1 MKHTCYI
8 SIGSN
13 IGDRVINFRNAIK
26 KASVWGEITSVSS
39 FYETEPWGY
48 VDDKYY
54 LNAVFKIE
62 TDLGPYELLHK
73 LKMIEQEMGRKKKP
87 DHILYQ
93 ARIIDLDILFFDDM
107 IINNID
113 LIIPHP
119 KIYNRKYVLKPFL
132 EINPDFIC
140 PLTKK
145 TLVNILQESL
155 DDSQVH
161 IYTLNS

>member
-26 KASVWGEITSVSS
+26 KASVCGEITSVSS

-48 VDDKYY
+48 IDDKYY

-62 TDLGPYELLHK
+62 TDLSPYELLHK
-73 LKMIEQEMGRKKKP
+73 LKIIEQEMGRKKKP
-87 DHILYQ
+87 DDILYQ

-119 KIYNRKYVLKPFL
+119 KMYNRKYVLKPFL

>member
-1 MKHTCYI
+1 MEHTCYI

-13 IGDRVINFRNAIK
+13 IGDRVVNFRNAIDRL
-26 KASVWGEITSVSS
+26 SVWAKIITISS

-48 VDDKYY
+48 SDDKYY

-62 TDLGPYELLHK
+62 TSLSPYELLHK
-73 LKMIEQEMGRKKKP
+73 LKIVEQEMGRRKKP
-87 DHILYQ
+87 DNVIYQ
-93 ARIIDLDILFFDDM
+93 ARIIDLDILFFDDI
-107 IINNID
+107 IINDTD

-145 TLVNILQESL
+145 TLVNILHESL

>member
-1 MKHTCYI
+1 MKHNCYI

-13 IGDRVINFRNAIK
+13 IGDRVINCRNAIK
-26 KASVWGEITSVSS
+26 KISVWANITIVSS

-48 VDDKYY
+48 SDDKYY

-62 TDLGPYELLHK
+62 TSLSPYELLHK
-73 LKMIEQEMGRKKKP
+73 LKVIEQEMGRRKKP
-87 DHILYQ
+87 DNVVYQ
-93 ARIIDLDILFFDDM
+93 ARIIDLDILFFDDI
-107 IINNID
+107 IINDID

-119 KIYNRKYVLKPFL
+119 KLYNRKYVLKPFL

-140 PLTKK
+140 PFTKK
-145 TLVNILQESL
+145 TLVNILHESL
-155 DDSQVH
+155 DDSQVN

>member
-48 VDDKYY
+48 IDDKYY

-62 TDLGPYELLHK
+62 TDLSPYELLHK
-73 LKMIEQEMGRKKKP
+73 LKMIEQEMVIRKEGTSG
-87 DHILYQ
+87 
-93 ARIIDLDILFFDDM
+93 M
-107 IINNID
+107 IVVVAVVVVVAI
-113 LIIPHP
+113 
-119 KIYNRKYVLKPFL
+119 VLL
-132 EINPDFIC
+132 
-140 PLTKK
+140 
-145 TLVNILQESL
+145 
-155 DDSQVH
+155 
-161 IYTLNS
+161 